1 MSSGINFADLY
12 PQLNEEDLRRVQIIE
27 QTEGAAAARAEITRL
42 NGSGNRRPVETT
54 SVENLL
60 VNAENLM
67 SNWRRRNIPSSSEGV
82 NNSAPPV
89 RFATDKGEAADWRV
103 KISVPSVGTFR
114 SSPLLAPLKQTGNAM
129 VFPIQ
134 PAIVLQ
140 QNASYD
146 DVAPI
151 HNNYPFPAYQNSQI
165 GAITIVGEFP
175 VQHQDD
181 GKYWIAATHF
191 LRSCTKMFYGNTSN
205 KGAPPPI
212 VKLNGYGDYVLK
224 NIPCVV
230 EQMSTDLPN
239 NVDYIRCPVPTGGN
253 QWVPTLST
261 ITVVLKPIYSRSKVE
276 QFSLDRYVNGGLIDQ
291 GYM

>member
-1 MSSGINFADLY
+1 MSIGSDYANLY
-12 PQLNEEDLRRVQIIE
+12 PQLSQEDLRRIQIME
-27 QTEGAAAARAEITRL
+27 QTQGASAVRAEIDRL
-42 NGSGNRRPVETT
+42 NGSGNRRPGATT
-54 SVENLL
+54 NIKDLTSDTQ
-60 VNAENLM
+60 NLM
-67 SNWRRRNIPSSSEGV
+67 SNWRRRNIPPT
-82 NNSAPPV
+82 SAESFGPAAPV
-89 RFATDKGEAADWRV
+89 RFATDDGTAEDWRV
-103 KISVPSVGTFR
+103 KIGVPSVGTFR
-114 SSPLLAPLKQTGNAM
+114 SSPILAPLQQTGNAM

-134 PAIVLQ
+134 PQITLQ
-140 QNASYD
+140 QSASYD

-151 HNNYPFPAYQNSQI
+151 HNNYAFPAYQNSQI
-165 GAITIVGEFP
+165 GSITIVGEFP

-181 GKYWIAATHF
+181 GRYWIAATHF

-230 EQMSTDLPN
+230 EQMTTDLPN

-253 QWVPTLST
+253 QWVPTDST
-261 ITVVLKPIYSRSKVE
+261 INVILKPIYSRNKVE
-276 QFSLDRYVNGGLIDQ
+276 QFSLDNFVNGSLIDQ